1 MSIVLACKTA
11 LPCERTRRFP
21 TSVDNQTTCKVSV
34 RLGENSMASK
44 NIKLGELVVRGIP
57 EAPARA
63 ERVLVTFKV
72 DNVGRMLTVTA
83 LTSNGIKEVKQFDL
97 NAALIDDDTTTEQL
111 NFEAADLTP
120 IPKTSKYS
128 DQLLTFV
135 NIVNSFG
142 SPDMVTEEG
151 LMRSIGV
158 EGPGDRVFFLFN
170 KSTPF
175 PCIRTVNYKTAYH
188 N

>member
-1 MSIVLACKTA
+1 
-11 LPCERTRRFP
+11 
-21 TSVDNQTTCKVSV
+21 
-34 RLGENSMASK
+34 MASK

-120 IPKTSKYS
+120 IPKT
-128 DQLLTFV
+128 
-135 NIVNSFG
+135 INSFG